1 MISAYAD
8 DIVIIVKHR
17 GNLNR
22 IIKMV
27 ETEFGKLNLKLNKK
41 KCGIMRIMKKALK
54 KAETKE
60 AEGIKFMNQYKYLGL
75 NLQNSGRLTAHL
87 DSLKIKLKKMT
98 KMIFLLDKKSLSPMI
113 FKNFF

>member
-1 MISAYAD
+1 MISAYAG
-8 DIVIIVKHR
+8 DILIIVKLR

-22 IIKMV
+22 VIKMV
-27 ETEFGKLNLKLNKK
+27 ETEFGKLNLKINQKK
-41 KCGIMRIMKKALK
+41 FFIMRIIKKAHK
-54 KAETKE
+54 KSENKE

-87 DSLKIKLKKMT
+87 DSLKIKLIKMKKM
-98 KMIFLLDKKSLSPMI
+98 ILQLDKKSLSPMI

>member
-17 GNLNR
+17 GNLKR
-22 IIKMV
+22 VIKMV

-41 KCGIMRIMKKALK
+41 KCGIMRIMKKAHK

-60 AEGIKFMNQYKYLGL
+60 AEGTKFMNQYKYLGL
-75 NLQNSGRLTAHL
+75 NLQNSGRLTAHI
-87 DSLKIKLKKMT
+87 DSLKIKLKKMA

>member
-1 MISAYAD
+1 LISAYAD

-22 IIKMV
+22 IIKRV
-27 ETEFGKLNLKLNKK
+27 ETEFAKLNLKLNKK

-60 AEGIKFMNQYKYLGL
+60 AEGIKFKNQYKYLGL
-75 NLQNSGRLTAHL
+75 NLHNSGRLTAHIEA
-87 DSLKIKLKKMT
+87 LKIKLKKMT